1 MDIGTAKI
9 TKKQMQ
15 NVPHYLIDEFD
26 PKDEFH
32 VVRFQ
37 EYAKRYMDE
46 IYSKGSIP
54 ILVGGTGFY
63 IQAVLSSASSKL
75 HSPSK

>member
-46 IYSKGSIP
+46 ICFEIGLP
-54 ILVGGTGFY
+54 V
-63 IQAVLSSASSKL
+63 
-75 HSPSK
+75 